1 VRDVTELQNV
11 IRERSLFP
19 PERTEELIASYFR
32 RVPLRTQYAIERF
45 HVDEARVLDVGC
57 AFGTSLFHFG
67 KGSVGLDNN
76 PDAVAFCKAVGL
88 EAHLVDVDAELDF
101 GDPDGFDY
109 LWVSDHP

>member
-76 PDAVAFCKAVGL
+76 PDASRSARRSGSKRTWSMWTPSWTSATRPIRLPLGVG
-88 EAHLVDVDAELDF
+88 
-101 GDPDGFDY
+101 
-109 LWVSDHP
+109 HP